1 MTMHFSL
8 LDTAV
13 CDFPGILTCAC
24 LLLEILFHGQ
34 GCRNQ
39 NVTHFKE
46 WHNSSSTS
54 SSINF
59 TLTFNRTILFC
70 KYSLQVTS
78 RVLTRFHFINTS
90 FTMYFSSYPHSDLVF
105 HLNFTV
111 VTFLSPCIL
120 YNLSFCFHKC
130 HI

>member
-1 MTMHFSL
+1 MHCSL

-13 CDFPGILTCAC
+13 CVFPGVLTCVC

-34 GCRNQ
+34 GCRHQ
-39 NVTHFKE
+39 NVTALKE
-46 WHNSSSTS
+46 WHNSSSS

-59 TLTFNRTILFC
+59 TSTFNKTILFC

-78 RVLTRFHFINTS
+78 HVLTRFPFINTP
-90 FTMYFSSYPHSDLVF
+90 FTMYFSFYPHSDLVF
-105 HLNFTV
+105 RLNFTV

-120 YNLSFCFHKC
+120 YNLSFCFHKF